1 MLHFMY
7 GFCFAFIGFKIIES
21 VFKKRGVKNQLFI
34 TVAFAFCF
42 AVSIGAVWE
51 IIEYFYDIYGVYMYG
66 DAWSPLVQTSPG
78 LNQINDTMT
87 DIIIDTSSAFIMN
100 VMLYI
105 YFRF

>member
-1 MLHFMY
+1 
-7 GFCFAFIGFKIIES
+7 
-21 VFKKRGVKNQLFI
+21 
-34 TVAFAFCF
+34 
-42 AVSIGAVWE
+42 
-51 IIEYFYDIYGVYMYG
+51 MYG

-105 YFRF
+105 YFRFWIFTFFETYELILKEKRKVFVRKVKKTIEAIKETVEDIEKR